1 MKENLIHARTCVYNI
16 NYHVVWSVK
25 YRRKI
30 LTREVE
36 EYLKTLVFQ
45 IAEDKGFTVH
55 LFETGEGDH
64 VHCFVS
70 APPKMSVTNIVK
82 YLKGITGRKLFVRF
96 PEIRGKLWKGEGL
109 EQYPDWYY
117 QKSAHKEDLWYKS
130 LPSQTAQEVLK
141 QLDKSWKSFYVLKES
156 GGIKNPH
163 PPYFKKEGMAVTYMQ
178 MGIVHRKGAEEV
190 RLSIS
195 RKLKGHTSGRIRE
208 L

>member
-1 MKENLIHARTCVYNI
+1 MKAPDQGKKTRTYIRVFLALILDICYTICMKENLIHARTCVYNI

-36 EYLKTLVFQ
+36 EYVKTLVFQ

-82 YLKGITGRKLFVRF
+82 YLKGITGRKLSERF
-96 PEIRGKLWKGEGL
+96 PEIRGKLWKGEL
-109 EQYPDWYY
+109 WNHSYY
-117 QKSAHKEDLWYKS
+117 VETIGSVSEENIRRYIEHQSKSY
-130 LPSQTAQEVLK
+130 
-141 QLDKSWKSFYVLKES
+141 
-156 GGIKNPH
+156 
-163 PPYFKKEGMAVTYMQ
+163 
-178 MGIVHRKGAEEV
+178 
-190 RLSIS
+190 
-195 RKLKGHTSGRIRE
+195 
-208 L
+208 